1 MCIVH
6 GDQFLVNAVID
17 FVVSFLF
24 IIQVFHV
31 CSWGPV
37 LERGNYKTKQRL
49 YLSEQVNFLYF
60 TRSYLFWLLANNC
73 WLYLVCELKL
83 IDFLVIVNFS
93 NVVKRARG
101 TERPRL
107 FLYEPTFVFAFSF
120 IVSLLVTDY
129 SFCLRLYLPFWLL
142 LLITSSFL
150 SNIFL

>member
-83 IDFLVIVNFS
+83 IDFSVIVNFS

-107 FLYEPTFVFAFSF
+107 FLSELTFVFAFSF